1 MKTKL
6 AELLRR
12 CANWLSP
19 QVNPLNTEQI
29 IEINQINLRE
39 VKFSKILHD
48 RDLHKLMV
56 RFYHFKNEMEIKD
69 GFIREATWDMG
80 KEICQYIT
88 ENLIELTEEDSL
100 HPIKRLECRFWVEEN
115 K

>member
-29 IEINQINLRE
+29 IEINQTNLRE
-39 VKFSKILHD
+39 VKFSRILHEC
-48 RDLHKLMV
+48 DLHELMV
-56 RFYHFKNEMEIKD
+56 RRHHFKNKKEIID
-69 GFIREATWDMG
+69 DFIIKAKWYMG
-80 KEICQYIT
+80 EEICQYIV

-100 HPIKRLECRFWVEEN
+100 RPIKRLECRFWVKEY
-115 K
+115 